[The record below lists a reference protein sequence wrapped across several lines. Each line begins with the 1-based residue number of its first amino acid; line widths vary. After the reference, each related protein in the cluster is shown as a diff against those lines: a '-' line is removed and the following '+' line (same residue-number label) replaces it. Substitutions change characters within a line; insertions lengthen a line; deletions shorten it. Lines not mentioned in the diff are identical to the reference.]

1 MSLER
6 RGKTLRIN
14 NWKFN
19 QGGFKDG
26 GSPHTR
32 TSRAVLFSKRRA
44 VKSNPSG
51 FEIFLPSE
59 SPEGDSCHW
68 QQLVLLMCC

>member
-6 RGKTLRIN
+6 GGKTLGIN

-26 GSPHTR
+26 GSAR
-32 TSRAVLFSKRRA
+32 MCACRAVLFSNRRA

-51 FEIFLPSE
+51 F
-59 SPEGDSCHW
+59 
-68 QQLVLLMCC
+68 

>member
-6 RGKTLRIN
+6 RGKTLGIN

-26 GSPHTR
+26 GSAR
-32 TSRAVLFSKRRA
+32 LCVCACRAVLFSNRRA

-51 FEIFLPSE
+51 FEISLLSE
-59 SPEGDSCHW
+59 SVESD
-68 QQLVLLMCC
+68 

>member
-6 RGKTLRIN
+6 RGKTLGIN

-26 GSPHTR
+26 GSAGA
-32 TSRAVLFSKRRA
+32 RAGMCCFPTEVA
-44 VKSNPSG
+44 VKSSSSG
-51 FEIFLPSE
+51 F
-59 SPEGDSCHW
+59 
-68 QQLVLLMCC
+68 

>member
-6 RGKTLRIN
+6 RGKTLGIN

-26 GSPHTR
+26 GR
-32 TSRAVLFSKRRA
+32 RACGDVLFSNRGGCK
-44 VKSNPSG
+44 
-51 FEIFLPSE
+51 I
-59 SPEGDSCHW
+59 
-68 QQLVLLMCC
+68 QLLRVLNIPPQ

>member
-6 RGKTLRIN
+6 RGETLGIN

-26 GSPHTR
+26 GSAGVR
-32 TSRAVLFSKRRA
+32 AGRAVLFSTRRA
-44 VKSNPSG
+44 VESNPSG
-51 FEIFLPSE
+51 FEISLLSE
-59 SPEGDSCHW
+59 SK
-68 QQLVLLMCC
+68 